1 MPGFP
6 LDPERFGEAV
16 LDVLRRA
23 HPDRHADL
31 AAPMHLII
39 EGRHLG
45 LDNLLRLV
53 LTDPARAAE
62 IVENYLDRLLEG
74 DALTNVAM
82 PLALARPRLMPRIQP
97 ESIFEHIDPVHVAHT
112 PYVNGTVIVF
122 VLDLPQMTVSVT
134 TEQLVRWQLSIEELE
149 AVARGNLA
157 RYAPELPIQIVES
170 AEGGRAAILSRHD
183 GYDAARLLL
192 EELHPRLAREL
203 RGNFYV
209 AAPARDMFVA
219 FTCDPPDFVD
229 RLRGRVAEDFRRLPY
244 PITEELFLVT
254 MDGVA
259 GTREAA

>member
-1 MPGFP
+1 MPAIP

-16 LDVLRRA
+16 LEILHRA
-23 HPDRHADL
+23 HPDRRAEL

-53 LTDPARAAE
+53 MTAPARAE
-62 IVENYLDRLLEG
+62 SIIENYFDRLLEG
-74 DALTNVAM
+74 DALTSLSM
-82 PLALARPRLMPRIQP
+82 PLALARPRVMPRIQP
-97 ESIFEHIDPVHVAHT
+97 ESIFEHIDPAQVAHM

-122 VLDLPQMTVSVT
+122 VLDLPQMTVSLT
-134 TEQLVRWQLSIEELE
+134 TEQMVRWEVSLDDLE
-149 AVARGNLA
+149 VLARGNLA

-170 AEGGRAAILSRHD
+170 AEGGRAAILARHD

-192 EELHPRLAREL
+192 EELHRRLAREL

-219 FTCDPPDFVD
+219 FTCEPPDFVD
-229 RLRGRVAEDFRRLPY
+229 RLRGRVSEDYRRLPY
-244 PITEELFLVT
+244 PITEDLFLVT